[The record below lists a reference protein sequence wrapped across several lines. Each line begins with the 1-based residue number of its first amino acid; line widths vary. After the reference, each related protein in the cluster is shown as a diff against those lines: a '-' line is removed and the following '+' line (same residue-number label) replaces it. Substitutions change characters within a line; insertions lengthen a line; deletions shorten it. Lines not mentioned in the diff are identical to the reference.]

1 MTSPLRRPP
10 GRYDEPRRL
19 PRPLAYALA
28 GLLGVAL
35 LAFSYW
41 AWDRASSGRTRVT
54 VLGYEVVDEHAVDV
68 RFEVTKDATATV
80 VCEVRA
86 RDRDGAEV
94 GSEDVTVGP
103 GKTVVTWRLTTVRRA
118 ATGEVTGCST

>member
-1 MTSPLRRPP
+1 
-10 GRYDEPRRL
+10 
-19 PRPLAYALA
+19 LA
-28 GLLGVAL
+28 GLLGAAL

-41 AWDRASSGRTRVT
+41 AWDRASSGRTRVS
-54 VLGYEVVDEHAVDV
+54 VLAYEVLDDHAVEV
-68 RFEVTKDATATV
+68 RFEVFKDADATV

-86 RDRDGAEV
+86 RARDGAEV

-103 GKTVVTWRLTTVRRA
+103 GKKVVTYRLTTARRA